1 MLTGKGLIA
10 NLFQNYKNDSN
21 IVVFASGVSNSNE
34 TRPSA
39 FLRERSLLEDSIINN
54 PSSILVYFSTCSI
67 YNTSMLSK
75 PYVQHKLDME
85 NLIKDKFSKY
95 LICRISNVVG
105 FKGNPNTIVNFLVDK
120 ITHKKKF
127 DVWKNAQRNLIGAD
141 YVKYIV
147 NRLIQDFKKSKTVN
161 IASKTSIDI
170 LDIIKQIEIFTN
182 KEANTNLVDK
192 GEKVNIDI
200 RDIEAYLDEIECG
213 NGIAYFKSLLNNY
226 YSV

>member
-1 MLTGKGLIA
+1 
-10 NLFQNYKNDSN
+10 
-21 IVVFASGVSNSNE
+21 VFLKL
-34 TRPSA
+34 PYI
-39 FLRERSLLEDSIINN
+39 FII
-54 PSSILVYFSTCSI
+54 
-67 YNTSMLSK
+67 
-75 PYVQHKLDME
+75 
-85 NLIKDKFSKY
+85 
-95 LICRISNVVG
+95 
-105 FKGNPNTIVNFLVDK
+105 DK
-120 ITHKKKF
+120 ITNKKKF

-141 YVKYIV
+141 DVKYIV